1 MKTFTQK
8 NDEVFVTESDV
19 VSVSES
25 DIAFLKKQA
34 LANPRKRARICAHR
48 DSADA
53 LHEMIIA
60 IGKGSYLRPH
70 KHIGKS
76 ESFHIIEGEAS
87 VALLDDNG
95 TITQVIALGAPG
107 TGKSP
112 FYRLSD
118 DRFHML
124 VVLSDVLVMHEVTN
138 GPFIREQTIQAPF
151 APDEAD
157 AEKSTAYLTE
167 ISERLQAP
175 CR

>member
-1 MKTFTQK
+1 MIAFAQK
-8 NDEVFVTESDV
+8 NPEVFVAESDV
-19 VSVSES
+19 VSVSED

-48 DSADA
+48 DSANA

-60 IGKGSYLRPH
+60 IAKGSYLRPH

-76 ESFHIIEGEAS
+76 ESFHIIEGVAD
-87 VALLDDNG
+87 VALFDDVG
-95 TITQVIALGAPG
+95 EITRVIALGAPG

-118 DRFHML
+118 DQFHML
-124 VVLSDVLVMHEVTN
+124 VVQSDVLVMHEVTN
-138 GPFIREQTIQAPF
+138 GPFNREQTIQASF

-157 AEKSTAYLTE
+157 TEKANAYLKTVH
-167 ISERLQAP
+167 ERIVEP
-175 CR
+175 CH